1 MRCYLC
7 QSTNY
12 KKRDG
17 EVRDNK
23 DLDILECKNCGLV
36 FLSSNKHIDNNFYEQ
51 SNMSQ
56 DLNIKEWIKETYIDD
71 SRRFEFVKEMVVNKK
86 VIDFGS
92 GAGGFLIKVKEL
104 AKTVVGV
111 ELDKKVKKY
120 YKKKNIKLLLNLNK
134 LKNNNFDIITAFH
147 IIEHLQEPKLV
158 LKELISKLKKGGKL
172 IIEVPNSNDAL
183 LTIYKN
189 KAFSKFTYWSPHI
202 YLYNSYTLELLFK
215 EIENIEI
222 NFIKHIQR
230 YPLSNHLYWLANNK
244 PAGHQQWGNFLD
256 SPQLVEA
263 YETQLATVGATDTI
277 IMQLTKV

>member
-23 DLDILECKNCGLV
+23 NLDILECKNCGLV

-71 SRRFEFVKEMVVNKK
+71 SRRFEFIKEMVVNKK

-120 YKKKNIKLLLNLNK
+120 YKKKNIKLLSNLNK

-202 YLYNSYTLELLFK
+202 YLYNSHTLELLFK
-215 EIENIEI
+215 DIENIEI

-256 SPQLVEA
+256 SPQLLEA